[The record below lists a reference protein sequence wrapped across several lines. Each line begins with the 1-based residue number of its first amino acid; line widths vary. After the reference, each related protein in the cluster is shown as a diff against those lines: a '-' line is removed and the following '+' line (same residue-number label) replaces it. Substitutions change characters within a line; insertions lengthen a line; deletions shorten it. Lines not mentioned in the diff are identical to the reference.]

1 MSEPIRIGLLGAGRI
16 GRLHGRHLA
25 TRLPGANLAAI
36 ADIRLPAA
44 QELAAELG
52 VPYACDD
59 PRRIIED
66 PAVEAVII
74 CTSTDTHATLIEA
87 AAQAGKHVFCEKP
100 IDLDLARIDRVL
112 EAVRASGVT
121 FQVGFN
127 RRFDPSFA
135 RARELVASGELGTPQ
150 IVRITSRDPAPPP
163 IDYVR
168 VSGGLFLD
176 MAIHDLDMARFL
188 IGQDALEIYATGA
201 VLVDPAIG
209 AAGDIDTALTTLR
222 FAGGALGSI
231 DNSRR
236 AVYGYD
242 QRVEVLCA
250 EGAVVVGNPITHQA
264 QVLVPEGARTA
275 PLQYFFVERYTEAY
289 LREMEA
295 FLRAVATRAAPP
307 VGGADGREA
316 VVMAYAA
323 KRSLDER
330 RPVALSEIDPARAA

>member
-1 MSEPIRIGLLGAGRI
+1 MSKTIRLGLLGAGRI

-25 TRLPGANLAAI
+25 TRLPGATLAAI
-36 ADIRLPAA
+36 ADIRVAAA

-52 VPYACDD
+52 VARVYDD
-59 PRRIIED
+59 PRRVIDD
-66 PAVEAVII
+66 PSVDAVVI
-74 CTSTDTHATLIEA
+74 CTSTDTHAPLIEA
-87 AAQAGKHVFCEKP
+87 AAQAGKHIFCEKP
-100 IDLDLARIDRVL
+100 IDLDLARIDHVL
-112 EAVRASGVT
+112 EAVAASGVK

-135 RARELVASGELGTPQ
+135 RARDLVASGKIGEPHL
-150 IVRITSRDPAPPP
+150 VRITSRDPAPPP

-176 MAIHDLDMARFL
+176 MAIHDFDMARFL
-188 IGQDALEIYATGA
+188 VGQDAQEIYATGA

-209 AAGDIDTALTTLR
+209 AAGDIDTALATLR

-242 QRVEVLCA
+242 QRVEVLCS
-250 EGAVVVGNPITHQA
+250 EGAVVVGNPAAHEAAVLGAEGTQA
-264 QVLVPEGARTA
+264 A
-275 PLQYFFVERYTEAY
+275 PLLYFFVERYTEAY

-295 FLRAVATRAAPP
+295 FLMAVAEDTAPP
-307 VGGADGREA
+307 VGGPDGREA

-323 KRSLDER
+323 KRSLDEK
-330 RPVALSEIDPARAA
+330 RPVALREVDPARQG

>member
-1 MSEPIRIGLLGAGRI
+1 MSKTIRLGLLGAGRI

-25 TRLPGANLAAI
+25 TRMPGASLNAI
-36 ADIRLPAA
+36 ADIRLLAA

-52 VPYACDD
+52 ISRAYDD
-59 PRRIIED
+59 PRRVIED
-66 PAVEAVII
+66 PAIDAVVI

-87 AAQAGKHVFCEKP
+87 AAQSGKHIFCEKP
-100 IDLDLARIDRVL
+100 IDLDLARIDSVL
-112 EAVRASGVT
+112 QAVAQAGVV

-127 RRFDPSFA
+127 RRFDPSFR
-135 RARELVASGELGTPQ
+135 RARELVASGELGAPHL
-150 IVRITSRDPAPPP
+150 VRITSRDPAPPP
-163 IDYVR
+163 IEYVR

-176 MAIHDLDMARFL
+176 MAIHDFDMARFL
-188 IGQDALEIYATGA
+188 VGRDVEEISATGA

-209 AAGDIDTALTTLR
+209 AAGDIDTALTSLR

-242 QRVEVLCA
+242 QRVEVLCS
-250 EGAVVVGNPITHQA
+250 EGAVVVGNPTAHQVD
-264 QVLVPEGARTA
+264 VLGPQGTRSA
-275 PLQYFFVERYTEAY
+275 PLMYFFVERYTEAY

-295 FLRAVATRAAPP
+295 FLQAVSTNAAPP

-330 RPVALSEIDPARAA
+330 RPVALTEVDPHRRA